1 MPAVVIASSIGTNT
15 SKRPATIRF
24 RRVANL
30 SYVVIIAQ
38 SGEDSIFALELA
50 YGIDELTSMIFLL
63 QRRVSRIQRL
73 QEQMQYD
80 RRGAAPVAQLAQ
92 AVVQREGY
100 VRDLIPP
107 VLETIRRQSGRIDL
121 SRPTD

>member
-1 MPAVVIASSIGTNT
+1 M
-15 SKRPATIRF
+15 
-24 RRVANL
+24 